1 LYSPLQISSADPVDL
16 AFLLVF
22 AGSPYFSSRG
32 HGGKA
37 VDYTV
42 ERETDTSKA
51 KGFRQDRHTAAD
63 NECDEL
69 RRLMHLP
76 GTGEKKNPSRLRPG
90 FESTKGG
97 GWRRHWEID
106 GVSCGRCGGLG
117 RWLRFRTLARCLR
130 RRSM

>member
-76 GTGEKKNPSRLRPG
+76 GTGEKKTQAG
-90 FESTKGG
+90 
-97 GWRRHWEID
+97 
-106 GVSCGRCGGLG
+106 
-117 RWLRFRTLARCLR
+117 
-130 RRSM
+130 